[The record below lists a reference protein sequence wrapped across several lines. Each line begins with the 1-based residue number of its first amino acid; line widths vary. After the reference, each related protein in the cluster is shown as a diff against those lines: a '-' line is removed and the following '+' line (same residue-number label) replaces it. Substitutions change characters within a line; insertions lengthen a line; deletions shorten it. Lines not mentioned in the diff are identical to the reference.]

1 MGVCCLKDD
10 TAIKDTTV
18 FIDNVTTKAETVF
31 IDNAATKTETF
42 LTKECDICA

>member
-1 MGVCCLKDD
+1 MGVCCLKDN
-10 TAIKDTTV
+10 TDTTV

-31 IDNAATKTETF
+31 IDNAATKSETF